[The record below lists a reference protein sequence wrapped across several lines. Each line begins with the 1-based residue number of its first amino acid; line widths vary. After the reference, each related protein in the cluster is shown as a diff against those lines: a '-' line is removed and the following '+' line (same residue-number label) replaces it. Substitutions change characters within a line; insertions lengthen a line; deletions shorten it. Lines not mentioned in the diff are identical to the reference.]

1 MPGLRIGID
10 VGGTFTHGVVL
21 RPPGDV
27 LTTARTP
34 TTHTGEH
41 GVADGVRTVL
51 TDLLRALDELRIA
64 RQDIEL
70 VAHSTTQATN
80 ALLEGDVAPVTRI
93 VIVPPGEMLLARA
106 ALRAA
111 RLSLGG
117 GHFLPLTTHYVPW
130 EAADQAKALPEVTA
144 GEPVAVIQ
152 PLAGGHANREQ
163 AVAEHYRRMGLPVV
177 CASEITQVLG
187 LAARARTAAVNASM
201 LPTML
206 KTADFTEQ
214 AVHALLPDVP
224 VQVVRSDG
232 GAMSIDEM
240 RRQPILSLLSGPA
253 AGASAALDLSG
264 LSEVVFVEVGGTSTD
279 ITLIREGRVRHRYA
293 TVGGQRLMVPAL
305 DLRTVAVGGGSMPRV
320 DGKRFG
326 PRSAHI
332 AGLPYLFALL
342 AEGQSFKHLRTWD
355 DTGEV
360 GETRHVLDVADTP
373 VFYSDLSHGGRETY
387 WIAETVNGS
396 LAAVTLTD
404 LWLSERS
411 SDQCQE
417 LSGWLG
423 IALDE
428 RVLSELR
435 RAIEGLGR
443 PRFERARA
451 QTLRQITVAVREL
464 AHAHSAELAPV
475 TLVGGGGGA
484 PVVHQQIAAD
494 LGVPARLAAD
504 HTVISAIGAALAV
517 TCASQSRTVAEPTGA
532 DIAELTQE
540 VEQRLAAQGAERV
553 ATDYEYDPHRQVLTV
568 TGRGSRAYD
577 QEAEVRSSDQL
588 EVQAGELISGPVERV
603 WESSSALLWVGEKRR
618 RACAQSR
625 LGRCLWLGNIR
636 AWFGAEPGR
645 LDEVLG
651 EIVSTRTAYTDGGPA
666 LPGLALICSGRFIPL
681 DALASRELI
690 SEVLRWENLPAD
702 APGCFIIRG

>member
-21 RPPGDV
+21 RPPGEV
-27 LTTARTP
+27 LATARTP

-51 TDLLRALDELRIA
+51 TDLLRRLDELRIA
-64 RQDIEL
+64 RQNIEL

-93 VIVPPGEMLLARA
+93 VIVPPGEMMLARA
-106 ALRAA
+106 ALRGT

-130 EAADQAKALPEVTA
+130 EAAEHAAGLPAIDTSA
-144 GEPVAVIQ
+144 PVAVIQ

-214 AVHALLPDVP
+214 AVHELLPDVP

-232 GAMSIDEM
+232 GAMSIEEM

-264 LSEVVFVEVGGTSTD
+264 LSEVVFIEVGGTSTD

-305 DLRTVAVGGGSMPRV
+305 DLRTMALGGGSMARV
-320 DGKRFG
+320 GRHGLQLG
-326 PRSAHI
+326 PRSTHI
-332 AGLPYLFALL
+332 VNLPYIFQSAESEQEIKEIVRFVDPHDKRSKYYVARLGEDHFA
-342 AEGQSFKHLRTWD
+342 A
-355 DTGEV
+355 
-360 GETRHVLDVADTP
+360 
-373 VFYSDLSHGGRETY
+373 Y
-387 WIAETVNGS
+387 
-396 LAAVTLTD
+396 TLTD
-404 LWLSERS
+404 LVLHDHLVDEDSTDGSSYSEIL
-411 SDQCQE
+411 Q
-417 LSGWLG
+417 GWDGARRERFLNFFDG
-423 IALDE
+423 TPLAFDMREALDN
-428 RVLSELR
+428 SCIELCQL
-435 RAIEGLGR
+435 I
-443 PRFERARA
+443 
-451 QTLRQITVAVREL
+451 REL
-464 AHAHSAELAPV
+464 ADAHGASLENFQL
-475 TLVGGGGGA
+475 LVGGGGGPFVGSQVA
-484 PVVHQQIAAD
+484 EC
-494 LGVPARLAAD
+494 LGLPWRLVD
-504 HTVISAIGAALAV
+504 HYTVISAIGAALAV

-577 QEAEVRSSDQL
+577 QEAEARSAEQL
-588 EVQAGELISGPVERV
+588 KTQAGELISGPAERV
-603 WESSSALLWVGEKRR
+603 WESSAALLWVGELRRRRR

-636 AWFGAEPGR
+636 EWFSAEPGR

-651 EIVSTRTAYTDGGPA
+651 EIVATRTAYTDGGPA
-666 LPGLALICSGRFIPL
+666 LPGLALICAGRFIPL